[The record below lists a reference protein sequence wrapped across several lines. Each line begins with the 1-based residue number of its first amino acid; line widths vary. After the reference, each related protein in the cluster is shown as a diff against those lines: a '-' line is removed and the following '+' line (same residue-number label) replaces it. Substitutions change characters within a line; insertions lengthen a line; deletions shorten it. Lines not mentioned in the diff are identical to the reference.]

1 MAFLNKLNDLAK
13 SLGDMT
19 NDAIGTSKL
28 NGKIREERKAVDELL
43 HEIGAYY
50 YAKHI
55 GDPVEDVNLEAL
67 YANIDEHQQVIAGLE
82 TELEAMKKAEASPQS
97 TVEGQNPVNNEH
109 GQGVAICPNCAK
121 ENAVGTKFC
130 QECGTSLVP
139 KMCPECNVPLNQG
152 AKFCNECGY
161 RVG

>member
-50 YAKHI
+50 LI
-55 GDPVEDVNLEAL
+55 
-67 YANIDEHQQVIAGLE
+67 I
-82 TELEAMKKAEASPQS
+82 
-97 TVEGQNPVNNEH
+97 
-109 GQGVAICPNCAK
+109 
-121 ENAVGTKFC
+121 
-130 QECGTSLVP
+130 
-139 KMCPECNVPLNQG
+139 
-152 AKFCNECGY
+152 
-161 RVG
+161 R

>member
-55 GDPVEDVNLEAL
+55 GDPVEDVDLDAL
-67 YANIDEHQQVIAGLE
+67 YTSIDEHQQVITGLE
-82 TELEAMKKAEASPQS
+82 AELEAMKKAEASPQNS
-97 TVEGQNPVNNEH
+97 NDGQNFSNNEQN
-109 GQGVAICPNCAK
+109 QGGISCPSCAK
-121 ENAVGTKFC
+121 ENAMGTKFC
-130 QECGTSLVP
+130 QECGTPLLP
-139 KMCPECNVPLNQG
+139 KMCPDCHAPLNPG